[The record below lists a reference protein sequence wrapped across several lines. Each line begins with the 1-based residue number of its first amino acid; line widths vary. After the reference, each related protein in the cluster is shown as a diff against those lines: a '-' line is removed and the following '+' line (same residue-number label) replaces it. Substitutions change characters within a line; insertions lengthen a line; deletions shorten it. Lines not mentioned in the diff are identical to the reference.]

1 MLGYIVDDNSNL
13 IDIKDFIDEYKD
25 FSIVLIHH
33 GFPNGKDLKEASDKD
48 NVKKNI
54 SLLTGFPASFIKDI
68 LKVVVEF

>member
-1 MLGYIVDDNSNL
+1 M

-48 NVKKNI
+48 NVKTY
-54 SLLTGFPASFIKDI
+54 LY
-68 LKVVVEF
+68 